1 MGHLVGYARVSTTEQ
16 SVAPQ
21 VDELHAAGVE
31 RVWQET
37 ASGALAPRPVLV
49 QLLDHVLQSGDTLV
63 VVRLDRLGRS
73 LRHLLQIV
81 ETLTTAGVGLRSL
94 HEGIDTTTPAGR
106 MALGIFGA
114 LAEFERDLIR
124 ERTRAGLA
132 AAKTRGR
139 HGGRPKTLTTA
150 HDEQIRAHAAEGK
163 TPTQI
168 AQLMRVS
175 RATIYRHMNP
185 DTATNPNPGSVS
197 DASERITP

>member
-21 VDELHAAGVE
+21 VDELLAAGVE
-31 RVWQET
+31 RVWEET
-37 ASGALAPRPVLV
+37 ASGALAPRPVLDEV
-49 QLLDHVLQSGDTLV
+49 LGQVLQPGDTLI

-81 ETLTTAGVGLRSL
+81 ETLTTAEVGLRSL

-106 MALGIFGA
+106 MAPGIFGA

-139 HGGRPKTLTTA
+139 RGGRPRTLTTA
-150 HDEQIRAHAAEGK
+150 HDQQIRAHVAEGRS
-163 TPTQI
+163 PTQI
-168 AQLMRVS
+168 ARLMRAS

-185 DTATNPNPGSVS
+185 STTNTDPESVS
-197 DASERITP
+197 DANETITP